1 MRNTLHAVH
10 TRSRLACTILLAGL
24 ASPIALLAPAPLG
37 LTQAHA
43 AESERSYDI
52 PAGPLGVVLSRF
64 AGKAGLAL
72 SFDTSLTDGRYS
84 QGLQGRF
91 STEQGFARLLAGS
104 GLAVQRDTDSY
115 VLVVLPQE
123 AMRLPDVSIHGYA
136 EESAWGPVAGYVAKR
151 SATASKTDTPI
162 SEIPQTINVV
172 TREQIQAQGAQNLTE
187 AVRYTPGV
195 VAGFGDSDSRNDV
208 LQSRG
213 FYTRYNLNG
222 AQLPFGA
229 YSAALARIETYG
241 LERVEILKGPASV
254 MYGQGLPG
262 GLVSMISK
270 RPSFEPLHEV
280 QVQTGS
286 HDRAQG
292 AFDLSGPLDEAQT
305 LAYRL
310 TGLVRD
316 SDGRI
321 DHGYDERRFI
331 APALTWQPSED
342 TQLTLFGHFQKDD
355 TLSDYHPLPAR
366 DTLRRSANGRLPE
379 TRYTGEPDFDGY
391 EREQYAL
398 GYTFSHRLNDTW
410 TLRQNLQSNHV
421 EVETTASPGFM
432 LDPTGR
438 LLSRVASRGEGEAT
452 SLTVDSNAQ
461 AEFATGSVRH
471 TALLGID
478 YLNLDDRYA
487 FASNLYGTPIDIY
500 DPVYGQP
507 VPTLIP
513 RIDYRQRTEQVGVY
527 VQDQL
532 KYASW
537 ILTLGLRYDDASSR
551 TRNQLPT
558 TRTAKQDD
566 SKLTGRVGL
575 AYAFANGL
583 TPYLSY
589 ATSFDPTAGT
599 DFSGQAFEP
608 TTGEQYEL
616 GIKYQPPGSD
626 SMITLSAF
634 QLTQENVLTPDPV
647 NNGFSEQT
655 GEIRVRGI
663 ELEGK
668 ASLNHQLDL
677 IAAYAY
683 MDSEVTKANPAASG
697 SSIEGNERIQV
708 PAHQASVWL
717 DYTLS
722 DGPLAGAGAG
732 IGVRYQSKSYGDA
745 DNTLEMPG
753 RTLLD
758 AALHYDLGRA
768 SANLDGLDLRMTAS
782 NLLDKRYVG
791 YCQGEL
797 QCYYGQGRTVLGT
810 LTYRW

>member
-1 MRNTLHAVH
+1 MHADQ
-10 TRSRLACTILLAGL
+10 RRQPNIQRRFPPLALALRLGL
-24 ASPIALLAPAPLG
+24 SGVLCLPIAAL
-37 LTQAHA
+37 QAQ
-43 AESERSYDI
+43 SEVLRFEI
-52 PAGPLGVVLSRF
+52 PAGPLDQALGRYARQAGV
-64 AGKAGLAL
+64 AL
-72 SFDTSLTDGRYS
+72 SYDAAQVRGRDS
-84 QGLQGRF
+84 QGLQG
-91 STEQGFARLLAGS
+91 SYSLDDGFARLLQGS
-104 GLAVQRDTDSY
+104 GLSARRSADGY
-115 VLVVLPQE
+115 VLEVAPAGPSLLPETRIDAGAYQ
-123 AMRLPDVSIHGYA
+123 
-136 EESAWGPVAGYVAKR
+136 ESAWDPVDGYVAKR
-151 SATASKTDTPI
+151 SASASKTDTPL
-162 SEIPQTINVV
+162 SEIPQTVNVV

-195 VAGFGDSDSRNDV
+195 IASFGDSDSRNDV

-222 AQLPFGA
+222 SQLPFGA

-262 GLVSMISK
+262 GLVNMLSK

-280 QVQTGS
+280 QLQTGS

-292 AFDLSGPLDEAQT
+292 AFDVSGPLDEAET

-310 TGLVRD
+310 TGLARNA
-316 SDGRI
+316 DGRI

-342 TQLTLFGHFQKDD
+342 TQLTLFSHYQKDD

-366 DTLRRSANGRLPE
+366 GTLRSNPNGRLPV
-379 TRYTGEPDFDGY
+379 TRYTGEPGFDGY

-398 GYTFSHRLNDTW
+398 GYNFSHRLNDTW

-421 EVETTASPGFM
+421 KVDTKASPSFM
-432 LDPTGR
+432 LDASGR
-438 LLSRVASRGEGEAT
+438 QLSRVATHGEGEAT

-461 AEFATGSVRH
+461 AEFATGALRH
-471 TALLGID
+471 TALVGVD
-478 YLNLDDRYA
+478 YLHLDDRYE
-487 FASNLYGTPIDIY
+487 FASNLYDTPIDIY

-507 VPTLIP
+507 VPDLIP

-527 VQDQL
+527 AQDQL
-532 KYASW
+532 KYDNW

-551 TRNQLPT
+551 TRNQLPGISKA
-558 TRTAKQDD
+558 RQDD
-566 SKLTGRVGL
+566 SKVTGRIGL
-575 AYAFANGL
+575 AYVFDNGM

-599 DFSGQAFEP
+599 DFSGQAFKP

-616 GIKYQPPGSD
+616 GVKYQPPGSD
-626 SMITLSAF
+626 SLITVSAF
-634 QLTQENVLTPDPV
+634 QLTQENVLTPDPI
-647 NNGFSEQT
+647 NNGFNEQT

-668 ASLNHQLDL
+668 TSLGRQLDL
-677 IAAYAY
+677 IASYAY
-683 MDSEVTKANPAASG
+683 MDSEVTRANPSASG
-697 SSIEGNERIQV
+697 ATLEGNERIQV
-708 PAHQASVWL
+708 PAHQASAWL
-717 DYTLS
+717 DYTLA

-732 IGVRYQSKSYGDA
+732 VGVRYQSKSYGDA
-745 DNTLEMPG
+745 ENTLEMPG
-753 RTLLD
+753 RTLVD
-758 AALHYDLGRA
+758 AAVHYDLGRA
-768 SANLDGLDLRMTAS
+768 SASLDGLDLRVTAS
-782 NLLDKRYVG
+782 NLLDKRYVS

-797 QCYYGQGRTVLGT
+797 QCYYGQGRTALAT